1 MPMTTF
7 ATAETKDADV
17 NGTKFVYRTL
27 GPKDGVPVLFLHHLT
42 GVMDDWDPRLI
53 DGIAASHPVIL
64 FDNRGL
70 GGTDGIAPATVDEM
84 AVDAVA
90 FVNALGIEKVDLFGF
105 SLGGFV
111 AQAFVQREPGLVRK
125 IILAGTGPTGGEGI
139 SGVGAL
145 IQNAFQQAGAT
156 GKHPKHFLFFTETA
170 EGQAAGDE
178 FLSRLEERTE
188 NRDAPARDET
198 IGAQI
203 AAIDN
208 WGGSEATDLSNVEHP
223 VFVAN
228 GDKDIMVPTVN
239 SFELAKRL
247 PNARLSIFPSTGHG
261 GIFQH
266 HKLFVQQALE
276 FLR

>member
-1 MPMTTF
+1 MTTF
-7 ATAETKDADV
+7 TAAETKETEV
-17 NGTKFVYRTL
+17 NGAKFVYRTL
-27 GPKDGVPVLFLHHLT
+27 GPTDGVPVLFLHHLT

-64 FDNRGL
+64 FDNRGV
-70 GGTDGIAPATVDEM
+70 GGTGGNAPATVEEM
-84 AVDAVA
+84 ALDAVA
-90 FVNALGIEKVDLFGF
+90 FVNTLGLEKVDLFGF

-111 AQAFVQREPGLVRK
+111 AQAFVQRKPGLVRK
-125 IILAGTGPTGGEGI
+125 IILAGTGPSGGEGI

-145 IQNAFQQAGAT
+145 IQNAFQKADTT

-170 EGQAAGDE
+170 QGQSAADE
-178 FLSRLEERTE
+178 FLARLNERTE

-208 WGGSEATDLSNVEHP
+208 WGASEATDLSTIEHP
-223 VFVAN
+223 VFIAN
-228 GDKDIMVPTVN
+228 GDEDIMVPTVN

-266 HKLFVQQALE
+266 HKLFVQQVLE

>member
-1 MPMTTF
+1 MTTF
-7 ATAETKDADV
+7 TTAETKETEVKGA
-17 NGTKFVYRTL
+17 KFVYRTL
-27 GPKDGVPVLFLHHLT
+27 GPTDGVPVLFLHHLT

-64 FDNRGL
+64 FDNRGV
-70 GGTDGIAPATVDEM
+70 GGTGGNAPATVEEM
-84 AVDAVA
+84 ALDAVA
-90 FVNALGIEKVDLFGF
+90 FVNALGLEKVDLFGF

-125 IILAGTGPTGGEGI
+125 IILAGTGPSGGEGI
-139 SGVGAL
+139 SGVGGL
-145 IQNAFQQAGAT
+145 IQNAFQKAGAT

-170 EGQAAGDE
+170 QGQSAADE
-178 FLSRLEERTE
+178 FLARLNERTE

-208 WGGSEATDLSNVEHP
+208 WGASEATDLSIIEQP
-223 VFVAN
+223 VFIAN
-228 GDKDIMVPTVN
+228 GDEDIMVPTVN

-261 GIFQH
+261 AIFQH
-266 HKLFVQQALE
+266 HQLFVEQVLE

>member
-1 MPMTTF
+1 MTTST
-7 ATAETKDADV
+7 TAETKAIDV
-17 NGTKFVYRTL
+17 NGTKFTYRLL
-27 GPKDGVPVLFLHHLT
+27 GPEEGVPVLFLHHLT
-42 GVMDDWDPRLI
+42 GVMDDWEPRVI
-53 DGIAASHPVIL
+53 DGIAASHPVII
-64 FDNRGL
+64 FDNRGV
-70 GGTDGIAPATVDEM
+70 GGTAGVAPTTIDEM
-84 AVDAVA
+84 AADAVA
-90 FVNALGIEKVDLFGF
+90 FVKALALEKVDLFGF

-125 IILAGTGPTGGEGI
+125 IILAGTGPAGGEGI

-145 IQNAFQQAGAT
+145 IQDAFQKAGST

-170 EGQAAGDE
+170 QGQSAADE
-178 FLSRLEERTE
+178 FLARLNERTE

-208 WGGSEATDLSNVEHP
+208 WGASEATDLSTIKHP
-223 VFVAN
+223 VFIAN
-228 GDKDIMVPTVN
+228 GDQDIMVPTVN

-261 GIFQH
+261 AIFQH
-266 HKLFVQQALE
+266 HKLFVQQVLE